1 MPYII
6 QTGLEWVDMLM
17 LLVSSSVTTAS
28 IASFV
33 LGLVMVLIIAGSKPN
48 DAHHVALFRVE

>member
-33 LGLVMVLIIAGSKPN
+33 LGLVMVLIIAGSY
-48 DAHHVALFRVE
+48 